1 MQREREVKKGSGMRI
16 GEKVREEDRKE
27 GKEEK

>member
-1 MQREREVKKGSGMRI
+1 MQREREVKKRSGMRVR
-16 GEKVREEDRKE
+16 EKVREEDRKE